1 MKICVTPLPLRDGK
15 PWKCFEVL
23 KDAGYE
29 VLLPGDDWKQSE
41 DMVRKYLPGT
51 DAVFAGSEPYT
62 REILRELPDLKVIA
76 RVGVG
81 YDAVD
86 VEAATDLGVLLTIT
100 PGQNHDSVADLT
112 MAFVLAL
119 VRELVPMTRMVI
131 SGGWGRSVLESP
143 QDSVLGIL
151 GLGRIGQAV
160 AVRARVFG
168 FQVLATEPQPDLAF
182 VKENGVE
189 LVGLEEL
196 LGRSDYLT
204 LHVPLLPETREIINA
219 DTIARMKDGACLINT
234 SRGALV
240 NETALA
246 EALRSGKLRGAGLD
260 VFQDEPPVG
269 SPLLSR
275 PNLVCTPHVGGIDTR
290 GLEGMSRMAAESVVE
305 ILNGRCPEIGV
316 VNPEAWARRRK

>member
-1 MKICVTPLPLRDGK
+1 MKICITPVPLKDGT

-41 DMVRKYLPGT
+41 EMVRKYFPGV
-51 DAVFAGSEPYT
+51 DAVLAGSEPYT
-62 REILRELPDLKVIA
+62 REILRDLPDLKVIA

-100 PGQNHDSVADLT
+100 PGQNQDSVADLT

-119 VRELVPMTRMVI
+119 VRELVPMTRTVI
-131 SGGWGRSVLESP
+131 EGGWGRSVLESP

-160 AVRARVFG
+160 AERARVFG
-168 FQVLATEPQPDLAF
+168 FQILATEPQPDLAF
-182 VKENGVE
+182 VEELGIG
-189 LVGLEEL
+189 LVGSEEL
-196 LGRSDYLT
+196 LRRSDYLT

-219 DTIARMKDGACLINT
+219 DSIALMKDGACLINT

-240 NETALA
+240 EEAGLA
-246 EALRSGKLRGAGLD
+246 EALSSGKLRGAGLD

-269 SPLLSR
+269 SPLLSL
-275 PNLVCTPHVGGIDTR
+275 PNLVCTPHVGGIDAR
-290 GLEGMSRMAAESVVE
+290 GVEGMSRMAAESVVA
-305 ILNGRCPEIGV
+305 ILNGRCPELGV
-316 VNPEAWARRRK
+316 VNPEAWERRRR